1 MHQPHNTFHTKFS
14 HIDQGVIIMLHL
26 HIHPENPQARLIT
39 QAVERI
45 RSGDVVV
52 YPTDAAYAIGCQIG
66 NKSAMER
73 IAQIRNLGAKHQYAI
88 MCCDLSD
95 IATYAKV
102 DNAMYRLLK
111 ANTPA
116 VTTFI
121 LPATSEVP
129 KRLMHPKKKTIGLR
143 IPSNPVAQALLKEL
157 GEPLLTST
165 LILPDQKDPLDDP
178 YDIENQLAK
187 RIDVFIDSGF
197 GTLST
202 TSIVD
207 LSGENPVVVRRGVG
221 DVSAF
226 E

>member
-1 MHQPHNTFHTKFS
+1 
-14 HIDQGVIIMLHL
+14 MLHL

-45 RSGDVVV
+45 RAGDVVV

-73 IAQIRNLGAKHQYAI
+73 IAQIRGLGPKHQYAI

-111 ANTPA
+111 NNTPA

-143 IPSNPVAQALLKEL
+143 IPSNPVAQALLQEL
-157 GEPLLTST
+157 GAPLLTST

-178 YDIENQLAK
+178 YDIENQLGK

-207 LSGENPVVVRRGVG
+207 LSGENPEIIRRGVG

-226 E
+226 G

>member
-1 MHQPHNTFHTKFS
+1 
-14 HIDQGVIIMLHL
+14 MLHL
-26 HIHPENPQARLIT
+26 RVHPDNPQPRLIS

-45 RSGDVVV
+45 RAGDVVV

-66 NKSAMER
+66 NKNAMER
-73 IAQIRNLGAKHQYAI
+73 ISQIRGLGSKHQYAI
-88 MCCDLSD
+88 LCADLSD

-111 ANTPA
+111 NNTPA

-129 KRLMHPKKKTIGLR
+129 MLFMHPKKRTIGLR
-143 IPSNPVAQALLKEL
+143 MPSNPIAQALLKEL

-165 LILPDQKDPLDDP
+165 LILPDQTDPLDDP
-178 YDIENQLAK
+178 FDIENQLGK
-187 RIDVFIDSGF
+187 RIDVFIDGGF

-207 LSGENPVVVRRGVG
+207 LSGDYSVIIRRGVG

>member
-1 MHQPHNTFHTKFS
+1 MKMRTHNKQCNKEK
-14 HIDQGVIIMLHL
+14 DKKMLHL
-26 HIHPENPQARLIT
+26 RIHPENPQPRLIS

-45 RSGDVVV
+45 RAGDVIV

-73 IAQIRNLGAKHQYAI
+73 ISQIRGLGPKHQYAI
-88 MCCDLSD
+88 ICADLSD

-111 ANTPA
+111 NNTPA

-129 KRLMHPKKKTIGLR
+129 RRLMHPKKKTIGLR
-143 IPSNPVAQALLKEL
+143 IPSNPICRMLLKEL

-165 LILPDQKDPLDDP
+165 LILPNQTEPLDDP
-178 YDIENQLAK
+178 YDIELQIGN
-187 RIDVFIDSGF
+187 RIDVLVDGGL

-207 LSGENPVVVRRGVG
+207 LSGNNPEIIRRGVG

>member
-1 MHQPHNTFHTKFS
+1 
-14 HIDQGVIIMLHL
+14 MLHL
-26 HIHPENPQARLIT
+26 HVHPENPQQRLIA

-45 RSGDVVV
+45 RAGDVVV

-66 NKSAMER
+66 NKNAMER
-73 IAQIRNLGAKHQYAI
+73 IAQIRGLGPKHQYAI

-111 ANTPA
+111 NNTPA

-143 IPSNPVAQALLKEL
+143 IPSNPIAQALLKEL

-165 LILPDQKDPLDDP
+165 LILPDQADPLDDP
-178 YDIENQLAK
+178 FDIENQLGK
-187 RIDVFIDSGF
+187 RIDVFVDGGF

-207 LSGENPVVVRRGVG
+207 LSGENPEIIRRGVG

>member
-1 MHQPHNTFHTKFS
+1 
-14 HIDQGVIIMLHL
+14 MLHL
-26 HIHPENPQARLIT
+26 HIHPENPQTRLIT

-45 RSGDVVV
+45 RAGDVVV

-66 NKSAMER
+66 NKNAMER
-73 IAQIRNLGAKHQYAI
+73 IAQIRGLGPKHQYAI

-111 ANTPA
+111 NNTPA

-129 KRLMHPKKKTIGLR
+129 KSLMHPKKKTIGLR
-143 IPSNPVAQALLKEL
+143 IPSNPVAQALLQEL
-157 GEPLLTST
+157 GAPLLTST

-178 YDIENQLAK
+178 YDIENQLGK

-207 LSGENPVVVRRGVG
+207 LSGENPEIIRRGVG

-226 E
+226 G

>member
-1 MHQPHNTFHTKFS
+1 
-14 HIDQGVIIMLHL
+14 
-26 HIHPENPQARLIT
+26 
-39 QAVERI
+39 
-45 RSGDVVV
+45 
-52 YPTDAAYAIGCQIG
+52 
-66 NKSAMER
+66 MER
-73 IAQIRNLGAKHQYAI
+73 IAQIRGLGPKHQYAI
-88 MCCDLSD
+88 MCSDLSD

-116 VTTFI
+116 ITTFI

-129 KRLMHPKKKTIGLR
+129 RRLMHPKRKTIGLR
-143 IPSNPVAQALLKEL
+143 IPSNPICQMLLQEL

-165 LILPDQKDPLDDP
+165 LILPGQEDPLDDP
-178 YDIENQLAK
+178 YEIEQQLGK
-187 RIDVFIDSGF
+187 RIDVFIDG
-197 GTLST
+197 GLGMLST

-207 LSGENPVVVRRGVG
+207 LSGENPEIIRYGEG

>member
-1 MHQPHNTFHTKFS
+1 
-14 HIDQGVIIMLHL
+14 MLHL
-26 HIHPENPQARLIT
+26 RIHPDNPQPRLIT

-45 RSGDVVV
+45 RAGDVVV

-73 IAQIRNLGAKHQYAI
+73 IAQIRGLGPKHQYAI
-88 MCCDLSD
+88 LCADLSD
-95 IATYAKV
+95 IATYARV

-129 KRLMHPKKKTIGLR
+129 KRLMHAKKKTIGLR
-143 IPSNPVAQALLKEL
+143 VPNNLICQLLLKEL

-165 LILPDQKDPLDDP
+165 LILPNQDLPLDDP
-178 YDIENQLAK
+178 YEIEQQLEK

-197 GTLST
+197 GTLTS

-207 LSGENPVVVRRGVG
+207 LSSPNPEVIRRGVG

>member
-1 MHQPHNTFHTKFS
+1 
-14 HIDQGVIIMLHL
+14 MLHL
-26 HIHPENPQARLIT
+26 RIHPDNPQARLIN

-45 RSGDVVV
+45 RAGDVVI

-66 NKSAMER
+66 NKAAMEK
-73 IAQIRNLGAKHQYAI
+73 IAQIRQLDSKHQYAI
-88 MCCDLSD
+88 LCQDLSD

-116 VTTFI
+116 ISTFI

-129 KRLMHPKKKTIGLR
+129 RRLMHPKRKTIGIR
-143 IPSNPVAQALLKEL
+143 IPSNPICQALLKEL
-157 GEPLLTST
+157 GEPLITST
-165 LILPDQKDPLDDP
+165 LILPGQTDPLDDP
-178 YDIENQLAK
+178 YDIELQLGN
-187 RIDVFIDSGF
+187 RVDVFIDSGL
-197 GTLST
+197 GTLAT
-202 TSIVD
+202 TSVID
-207 LSGENPVVVRRGVG
+207 LSKDHPEVLRRGLG

>member
-1 MHQPHNTFHTKFS
+1 
-14 HIDQGVIIMLHL
+14 MLHL
-26 HIHPENPQARLIT
+26 RIHPDNPQPRLIS

-45 RSGDVVV
+45 RAGDVVV

-66 NKSAMER
+66 NKSAMDR
-73 IAQIRNLGAKHQYAI
+73 ISQIRGLSDKHQYAI
-88 MCCDLSD
+88 ICQDLSD

-102 DNAMYRLLK
+102 DNATYRLLK

-116 VTTFI
+116 ITTFI

-129 KRLMHPKKKTIGLR
+129 RRLMHPKKKTIGLR
-143 IPSNPVAQALLKEL
+143 IPSNPICRMLLKEL

-165 LILPDQKDPLDDP
+165 LILPGQEDPLDDP
-178 YDIENQLAK
+178 YEIDLQLSK
-187 RIDVFIDSGF
+187 RIDVLIDGGL

-207 LSGENPVVVRRGVG
+207 LSGDNPKIVRRGVG

>member
-1 MHQPHNTFHTKFS
+1 
-14 HIDQGVIIMLHL
+14 MLHL
-26 HIHPENPQARLIT
+26 RIHPDNPQPRLIS

-45 RSGDVVV
+45 RAGDVVV

-66 NKSAMER
+66 NKNAMER
-73 IAQIRNLGAKHQYAI
+73 IAQIRGLGLKHQYAI
-88 MCCDLSD
+88 LCCDLSD

-111 ANTPA
+111 NNTPA
-116 VTTFI
+116 ITTFI

-143 IPSNPVAQALLKEL
+143 VPSNRVCQMLLKEL

-165 LILPDQKDPLDDP
+165 LILPGQDEPLDDP
-178 YDIENQLAK
+178 YDIEQQLEK

-207 LSGENPVVVRRGVG
+207 LSGDNPEVIRRGMG

>member
-1 MHQPHNTFHTKFS
+1 
-14 HIDQGVIIMLHL
+14 MLHL

-45 RSGDVVV
+45 RAGDVVV

-73 IAQIRNLGAKHQYAI
+73 IAQIRGLGPKHQYAI
-88 MCCDLSD
+88 MCCYLSD

-116 VTTFI
+116 ITTFI

-143 IPSNPVAQALLKEL
+143 IPSNPVAQALVQEL

-178 YDIENQLAK
+178 YDIENQLGK

-207 LSGENPVVVRRGVG
+207 LSGENPVIVRRGVG

>member
-1 MHQPHNTFHTKFS
+1 
-14 HIDQGVIIMLHL
+14 MLHL
-26 HIHPENPQARLIT
+26 HIHPENLQARLIT
-39 QAVERI
+39 QAVDRI
-45 RSGDVVV
+45 RAGDVVV

-66 NKSAMER
+66 NKNAMER
-73 IAQIRNLGAKHQYAI
+73 IAQIRGLGPKHQYAI

-111 ANTPA
+111 NNTPA

-143 IPSNPVAQALLKEL
+143 IPSNPIAQALLKEL

-165 LILPDQKDPLDDP
+165 LILPDQTEPLDDP
-178 YDIENQLAK
+178 YDIENQLGK
-187 RIDVFIDSGF
+187 RIDVFIDGGF

-207 LSGENPVVVRRGVG
+207 LSGENPEIVRRGVG

>member
-1 MHQPHNTFHTKFS
+1 
-14 HIDQGVIIMLHL
+14 MLHL
-26 HIHPENPQARLIT
+26 RIHPDNPQPRLIS
-39 QAVERI
+39 QAVEHI
-45 RSGDVVV
+45 RAGDVVV

-66 NKSAMER
+66 NKNAMER
-73 IAQIRNLGAKHQYAI
+73 IAQIRGLGPKHQYAI
-88 MCCDLSD
+88 LCCDLSD

-111 ANTPA
+111 NNTPA
-116 VTTFI
+116 ITTFI

-143 IPSNPVAQALLKEL
+143 VPSNRVCQMLLKEL

-165 LILPDQKDPLDDP
+165 LILPGQDEPLDDP
-178 YDIENQLAK
+178 YEIEQQLEK

-207 LSGENPVVVRRGVG
+207 LSGDNPEVIRRGMG

>member
-1 MHQPHNTFHTKFS
+1 
-14 HIDQGVIIMLHL
+14 MLHL
-26 HIHPENPQARLIT
+26 RVHPDPPHPRLIS

-45 RSGDVVV
+45 RAGDVIV

-66 NKSAMER
+66 NKNAMER
-73 IAQIRNLGAKHQYAI
+73 IAQIRGLGPKHQYAI
-88 MCCDLSD
+88 LCCDLSD

-102 DNAMYRLLK
+102 DNAVYRLLK
-111 ANTPA
+111 NNTPA

-143 IPSNPVAQALLKEL
+143 IPSNPVCQMLLQEL

-165 LILPDQKDPLDDP
+165 LILPDQTDPMDDP
-178 YDIENQLAK
+178 YEIEMQLGK
-187 RIDVFIDSGF
+187 RIDVFIDSGL

-207 LSGENPVVVRRGVG
+207 LSGDQPEVIRRGVG

>member
-1 MHQPHNTFHTKFS
+1 
-14 HIDQGVIIMLHL
+14 MLHL
-26 HIHPENPQARLIT
+26 HVHPENPQQRLIE

-45 RSGDVVV
+45 RAGDVVV

-66 NKSAMER
+66 NKNAMER
-73 IAQIRNLGAKHQYAI
+73 IAQIRGLGPKHQYAI

-95 IATYAKV
+95 IASYAKV
-102 DNAMYRLLK
+102 DNATYRLLK

-116 VTTFI
+116 ITTFI

-129 KRLMHPKKKTIGLR
+129 RRLMHPKKKTIGLR
-143 IPSNPVAQALLKEL
+143 IPSNPICQALLKEL

-165 LILPDQKDPLDDP
+165 LILPAQEDPLDDP

-187 RIDVFIDSGF
+187 RIDVFIDGGF
-197 GTLST
+197 GTLTT

-207 LSGENPVVVRRGVG
+207 LSGEHPEIIRHGVG

>member
-1 MHQPHNTFHTKFS
+1 
-14 HIDQGVIIMLHL
+14 MLHL
-26 HIHPENPQARLIT
+26 HIHPESPQARLIT
-39 QAVERI
+39 QAVDRI
-45 RSGDVVV
+45 RAGDVVV

-66 NKSAMER
+66 NKNAMER
-73 IAQIRNLGAKHQYAI
+73 IAQIRGLGPKHQYAI

-111 ANTPA
+111 NNTPA

-143 IPSNPVAQALLKEL
+143 IPSNPIAQALLKEL

-165 LILPDQKDPLDDP
+165 LILPDQTEPLDDP
-178 YDIENQLAK
+178 YDIENQLGK
-187 RIDVFIDSGF
+187 RIDVFIDGGF

-207 LSGENPVVVRRGVG
+207 LSGENPEIVRRGVG
-221 DVSAF
+221 NVSAF

>member
-1 MHQPHNTFHTKFS
+1 
-14 HIDQGVIIMLHL
+14 MLHL
-26 HIHPENPQARLIT
+26 HIHPENPQTRLIT

-45 RSGDVVV
+45 RAGDVVV

-66 NKSAMER
+66 NKNAMER
-73 IAQIRNLGAKHQYAI
+73 IAQIRGLGPKHQYAI

-111 ANTPA
+111 NNTPA

-143 IPSNPVAQALLKEL
+143 IPSNPVAQALLQEL
-157 GEPLLTST
+157 GAPLLTST

-178 YDIENQLAK
+178 YDIENQLGK

-207 LSGENPVVVRRGVG
+207 LSGENPEIIRRGVG

-226 E
+226 G

>member
-1 MHQPHNTFHTKFS
+1 
-14 HIDQGVIIMLHL
+14 MLHL
-26 HIHPENPQARLIT
+26 HVHPENPQQRLIE

-45 RSGDVVV
+45 RAGDVVV

-66 NKSAMER
+66 NKNAMER
-73 IAQIRNLGAKHQYAI
+73 IAQIRGLGPKHQYAI

-102 DNAMYRLLK
+102 DNATYRLLK

-116 VTTFI
+116 ITTFI

-129 KRLMHPKKKTIGLR
+129 RRLMHPKKKTIGLR
-143 IPSNPVAQALLKEL
+143 IPSNPICQALLKEL

-165 LILPDQKDPLDDP
+165 LILPGQEDPLDDP

-187 RIDVFIDSGF
+187 RIDVFIDGSF
-197 GTLST
+197 GTLTT

-207 LSGENPVVVRRGVG
+207 LSGEHPEIIRRGVG

>member
-1 MHQPHNTFHTKFS
+1 
-14 HIDQGVIIMLHL
+14 MLHL
-26 HIHPENPQARLIT
+26 RVHPENPQPRLIS

-45 RSGDVVV
+45 RAGDVVV

-66 NKSAMER
+66 NKTAMER
-73 IAQIRNLGAKHQYAI
+73 ISQIRGLGAKHQYAI
-88 MCCDLSD
+88 ICADLSD

-111 ANTPA
+111 NNTPA

-129 KRLMHPKKKTIGLR
+129 RRLMHPNKKTIGLR
-143 IPSNPVAQALLKEL
+143 IPSNPICRMLLKEL
-157 GEPLLTST
+157 DEPLLTST
-165 LILPDQKDPLDDP
+165 LILPGQEDPLDDP
-178 YDIENQLAK
+178 YEIDLQLNK
-187 RIDVFIDSGF
+187 RIDVLIDGGL

-207 LSGENPVVVRRGVG
+207 LSGDHPKIVRRGVG

>member
-1 MHQPHNTFHTKFS
+1 
-14 HIDQGVIIMLHL
+14 MLHL
-26 HIHPENPQARLIT
+26 RIHPDNPQPRLIS

-45 RSGDVVV
+45 RAGDVVV

-66 NKSAMER
+66 NKSALDR
-73 IAQIRNLGAKHQYAI
+73 ISQIRGLSDKHQYAI
-88 MCCDLSD
+88 ICQDLSD

-116 VTTFI
+116 ITTYI

-129 KRLMHPKKKTIGLR
+129 RRLMHPKKKTIGLR
-143 IPSNPVAQALLKEL
+143 IPSNPIAQALLKEL
-157 GEPLLTST
+157 GEPLITST
-165 LILPDQKDPLDDP
+165 LILPNQTDPLDDP
-178 YDIENQLAK
+178 FDIEMQLGK
-187 RIDVFIDSGF
+187 RIDVFIDG
-197 GTLST
+197 GLGMLAT
-202 TSIVD
+202 TSIID
-207 LSGENPVVVRRGVG
+207 LSQENPTIVRRGLG

>member
-1 MHQPHNTFHTKFS
+1 
-14 HIDQGVIIMLHL
+14 MLHL
-26 HIHPENPQARLIT
+26 RIHPDNPQPRLIS

-45 RSGDVVV
+45 RAGDVVV

-66 NKSAMER
+66 NKNAMER
-73 IAQIRNLGAKHQYAI
+73 IAQIRGLGPKHQYAI
-88 MCCDLSD
+88 LCCDLSD

-111 ANTPA
+111 NNTPA

-143 IPSNPVAQALLKEL
+143 VPSNRVCQILLKEL

-165 LILPDQKDPLDDP
+165 LILPGQDEPLDDP
-178 YDIENQLAK
+178 YDIEQQLEK

-207 LSGENPVVVRRGVG
+207 LSGDNPEVIRRGMG

>member
-1 MHQPHNTFHTKFS
+1 
-14 HIDQGVIIMLHL
+14 MLHL

>member
-1 MHQPHNTFHTKFS
+1 
-14 HIDQGVIIMLHL
+14 MLHL

-45 RSGDVVV
+45 RAGEVVV
-52 YPTDAAYAIGCQIG
+52 YPTDAAYAVGCQIG

-73 IAQIRNLGAKHQYAI
+73 IAQIRGLGPKHQYAI

-111 ANTPA
+111 NNTPA
-116 VTTFI
+116 ITTFI

-143 IPSNPVAQALLKEL
+143 IPTNPICQALLQEL
-157 GEPLLTST
+157 GEPILTST
-165 LILPDQKDPLDDP
+165 LILPGQEDPLDDP
-178 YDIENQLAK
+178 YDIENQLSK
-187 RIDVFIDSGF
+187 RIDVFIDGGF
-197 GTLST
+197 GTLTT

-207 LSGENPVVVRRGVG
+207 LSGDHPEVVRQGAG

>member
-1 MHQPHNTFHTKFS
+1 
-14 HIDQGVIIMLHL
+14 MLHL

-45 RSGDVVV
+45 RAGDVVV

-73 IAQIRNLGAKHQYAI
+73 IAQIRGLGPKHQYAI

-111 ANTPA
+111 NNTPA

-143 IPSNPVAQALLKEL
+143 IPSNPVAQALLQEL
-157 GEPLLTST
+157 GVPLLTST

-178 YDIENQLAK
+178 YDIENQLGK

-207 LSGENPVVVRRGVG
+207 LSGENPEIIRRGVG

-226 E
+226 G

>member
-1 MHQPHNTFHTKFS
+1 
-14 HIDQGVIIMLHL
+14 MLHL
-26 HIHPENPQARLIT
+26 RVHPDNPQPRLIQ

-45 RSGDVVV
+45 RAGDVVV

-66 NKSAMER
+66 NKNAMER
-73 IAQIRNLGAKHQYAI
+73 IAHIRDLGPKHQYAI
-88 MCCDLSD
+88 LCCDLSD

-116 VTTFI
+116 ITTFI

-143 IPSNPVAQALLKEL
+143 IPSNPVCQALLKEL

-165 LILPDQKDPLDDP
+165 LILPGQEDPLDDP
-178 YDIENQLAK
+178 YEIEMQLGK
-187 RIDVFIDSGF
+187 RIDVFIDSGL
-197 GTLST
+197 GTLTT
-202 TSIVD
+202 TSVVD
-207 LSGENPVVVRRGVG
+207 LSGEYPQVIRRGVG

>member
-1 MHQPHNTFHTKFS
+1 
-14 HIDQGVIIMLHL
+14 MLHL
-26 HIHPENPQARLIT
+26 RIHPDNPQPRLIS

-45 RSGDVVV
+45 RAGDVVV

-73 IAQIRNLGAKHQYAI
+73 ISQIRGLGSKHQYAI
-88 MCCDLSD
+88 LCADLSD

-111 ANTPA
+111 NNTPA

-129 KRLMHPKKKTIGLR
+129 RRLMHPKKKTIGLR
-143 IPSNPVAQALLKEL
+143 IPSNPICQMLLKEL

-165 LILPDQKDPLDDP
+165 LILPNHEDPLDDP
-178 YDIENQLAK
+178 YDIEMALSN
-187 RIDVFIDSGF
+187 RIDVFIDG
-197 GTLST
+197 GLGILNT
-202 TSIVD
+202 TSIID
-207 LSGENPVVVRRGVG
+207 LSGDHPEVIRRGVG
-221 DVSAF
+221 DISAF

>member
-1 MHQPHNTFHTKFS
+1 
-14 HIDQGVIIMLHL
+14 MLHL

-45 RSGDVVV
+45 RAGDVVI

-66 NKSAMER
+66 NKNAMER
-73 IAQIRNLGAKHQYAI
+73 IAQIRGLGPKHQYAI

-111 ANTPA
+111 NNTPA

-178 YDIENQLAK
+178 YDIENQLGK

-207 LSGENPVVVRRGVG
+207 LSGENPEIVRRGVG

>member
-1 MHQPHNTFHTKFS
+1 
-14 HIDQGVIIMLHL
+14 MLHL
-26 HIHPENPQARLIT
+26 RIHPDNPQPRLIS

-45 RSGDVVV
+45 RAGDVVI

-66 NKSAMER
+66 NKSAMDR
-73 IAQIRNLGAKHQYAI
+73 IAQIRGLGAKHQYAI
-88 MCCDLSD
+88 LCADLSE

-129 KRLMHPKKKTIGLR
+129 RRLMHPKKKTIGLR
-143 IPSNPVAQALLKEL
+143 VPSNPICQMLLREL
-157 GEPLLTST
+157 GEPILTST
-165 LILPDQKDPLDDP
+165 LILPDQEQPLDDP
-178 YDIENQLAK
+178 YDIEQQLEK
-187 RIDVFIDSGF
+187 RVDVFIDGGL
-197 GTLST
+197 GTLTT
-202 TSIVD
+202 TSIID
-207 LSGENPVVVRRGVG
+207 LSGDHPEIVRRGVG
-221 DVSAF
+221 DVSHF

>member
-1 MHQPHNTFHTKFS
+1 
-14 HIDQGVIIMLHL
+14 MLHL
-26 HIHPENPQARLIT
+26 RVHPDNPQPRLIS

-45 RSGDVVV
+45 RAGDVIV

-66 NKSAMER
+66 NKAAMER
-73 IAQIRNLGAKHQYAI
+73 IAQIRGLGPKHQYAI
-88 MCCDLSD
+88 LCCDLSD
-95 IATYAKV
+95 LATYAKV
-102 DNAMYRLLK
+102 DNATYRLLK
-111 ANTPA
+111 NNTPA

-121 LPATSEVP
+121 LNATSEVP
-129 KRLMHPKKKTIGLR
+129 RRLMHPKRKTIGLR
-143 IPSNPVAQALLKEL
+143 IPSNPICQQLLQEL

-165 LILPDQKDPLDDP
+165 LILPNQEDPLDDP
-178 YDIENQLAK
+178 YEIEMQLGK
-187 RIDVFIDSGF
+187 RIDVFIDAGL

-207 LSGENPVVVRRGVG
+207 LSGDQPVIVRQGVG

>member
-1 MHQPHNTFHTKFS
+1 
-14 HIDQGVIIMLHL
+14 MLHL
-26 HIHPENPQARLIT
+26 RVHPDNPQPRLIS

-45 RSGDVVV
+45 RAGDVVV

-66 NKSAMER
+66 NKHAMER
-73 IAQIRNLGAKHQYAI
+73 ISRIRQLDAKHQYAI
-88 MCCDLSD
+88 ICADLSD

-111 ANTPA
+111 NNTPA
-116 VTTFI
+116 ITTFI

-143 IPSNPVAQALLKEL
+143 IPSNPICQMLLQEL

-165 LILPDQKDPLDDP
+165 LILPGQSTPIDDP
-178 YDIENQLAK
+178 YDIEMQLGK
-187 RIDVFIDSGF
+187 LIDVLIDGGL
-197 GTLST
+197 GTLNT
-202 TSIVD
+202 TSIVN
-207 LSGENPVVVRRGVG
+207 LAGEYPEVIRRGVG

>member
-1 MHQPHNTFHTKFS
+1 
-14 HIDQGVIIMLHL
+14 MLHL

-45 RSGDVVV
+45 RAGDVVV

-73 IAQIRNLGAKHQYAI
+73 IAQIRGLGPKHQYAI

-111 ANTPA
+111 NNTPA

-143 IPSNPVAQALLKEL
+143 IPSNPVAQALLQEL

-178 YDIENQLAK
+178 FDIENQLGK

-202 TSIVD
+202 TSIID
-207 LSGENPVVVRRGVG
+207 LSGENPEIVRRGVG

>member
-1 MHQPHNTFHTKFS
+1 
-14 HIDQGVIIMLHL
+14 MLHL
-26 HIHPENPQARLIT
+26 HIHPENPQTRLIT

-45 RSGDVVV
+45 RAGDVVV

-73 IAQIRNLGAKHQYAI
+73 IAQIRGLGPKHQYAI

-111 ANTPA
+111 NNTPA

-143 IPSNPVAQALLKEL
+143 IPSNPVAQALLQEL

-178 YDIENQLAK
+178 YDIENQLGK

-207 LSGENPVVVRRGVG
+207 LSGENPVIVRRGVG

>member
-1 MHQPHNTFHTKFS
+1 
-14 HIDQGVIIMLHL
+14 MLQL
-26 HIHPENPQARLIT
+26 RIHPDNPQPRLIS

-45 RSGDVVV
+45 RAGDVVV

-66 NKSAMER
+66 NKNAMER
-73 IAQIRNLGAKHQYAI
+73 ISQIRGLGSKHQYAI
-88 MCCDLSD
+88 LCADLSD

-111 ANTPA
+111 NNTPA

-129 KRLMHPKKKTIGLR
+129 RRLMHPKKKTIGLR
-143 IPSNPVAQALLKEL
+143 IPNNPVCQLLLKEL

-165 LILPDQKDPLDDP
+165 LILPGQTDPLDDP
-178 YDIENQLAK
+178 YDIEMQLGK
-187 RIDVFIDSGF
+187 RIDVFVDSGL

-207 LSGENPVVVRRGVG
+207 LSGDHPEVIRRGMG